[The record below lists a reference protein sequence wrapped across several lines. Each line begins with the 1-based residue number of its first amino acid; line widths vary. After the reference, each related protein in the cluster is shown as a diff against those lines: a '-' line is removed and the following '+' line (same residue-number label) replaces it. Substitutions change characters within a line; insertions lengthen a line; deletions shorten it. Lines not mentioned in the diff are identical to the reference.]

1 MYSNV
6 QNLDR
11 TQNQNKLNF
20 AVTLYSEFTRPS
32 CLSVSFQV
40 DRSDLFLLNDNRCHK
55 VQIDMP
61 MEGIDKMDSM
71 IGMFPSKL
79 KVKRWPM
86 SIFFTLLI

>member
-32 CLSVSFQV
+32 CLSVCFQV
-40 DRSDLFLLNDNRCHK
+40 DRSDLFLLFSQQRRCNK
-55 VQIDMP
+55 EFIAVTKALAQLVN
-61 MEGIDKMDSM
+61 KNSTKY
-71 IGMFPSKL
+71 S
-79 KVKRWPM
+79 
-86 SIFFTLLI
+86 LL